1 MKTIQYF
8 KEIEKKVELKFIIP
22 TILTQIDILEI
33 KVIIQIDI
41 I

>member
-8 KEIEKKVELKFIIP
+8 KEIEKKVELKLIIP